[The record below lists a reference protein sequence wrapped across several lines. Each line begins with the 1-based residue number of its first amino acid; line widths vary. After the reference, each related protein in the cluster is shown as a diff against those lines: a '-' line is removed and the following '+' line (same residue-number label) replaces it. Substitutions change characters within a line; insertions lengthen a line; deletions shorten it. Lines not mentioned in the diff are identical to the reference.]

1 MMTNALGRVTSRGMT
16 VRNLD
21 KEGHESVISEC
32 HTRQATPEELER
44 YFGPKV
50 KEKPKLRR
58 AMLKSELQEKIAEQH
73 EPSLDDLVKAARA
86 VDEKRYKAMKAA
98 VMVIGIANGWE

>member
-1 MMTNALGRVTSRGMT
+1 MVNALGQVTTHGMT
-16 VRNLD
+16 IRDLD

-32 HTRQATPEELER
+32 RTRQATPEEQER

-50 KEKPKLRR
+50 KEKPKLKR
-58 AMLKSELQEKIAEQH
+58 AMSKSELQEKMAEH
-73 EPSLDDLVKAARA
+73 YGPTLEDLIEAARK
-86 VDEKRYKAMKAA
+86 VDEKRYKTMKAA